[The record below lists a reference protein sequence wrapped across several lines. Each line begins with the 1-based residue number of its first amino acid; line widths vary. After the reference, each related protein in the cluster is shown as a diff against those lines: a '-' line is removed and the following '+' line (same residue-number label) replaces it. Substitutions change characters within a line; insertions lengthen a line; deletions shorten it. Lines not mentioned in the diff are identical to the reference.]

1 MANYKKFVLFVCAF
15 LMHLFVMAQSSVSVA
30 PSNNDGFMRSEGKI
44 YVVMAVV
51 ITILA
56 GLLIYVV
63 RLDRKITKLE
73 KGDNF

>member
-1 MANYKKFVLFVCAF
+1 MANYKKFVLSICA
-15 LMHLFVMAQSSVSVA
+15 LMLHLFVVAQSSA
-30 PSNNDGFMRSEGKI
+30 TATPLNNDGFMRSEGKI

-56 GLLIYVV
+56 GLLVYII

-73 KGDNF
+73 KGNL

>member
-1 MANYKKFVLFVCAF
+1 MANYKKFVLLPSA
-15 LMHLFVMAQSSVSVA
+15 LLIHLFVVAQA
-30 PSNNDGFMRSEGKI
+30 AGATTSNGGGLMRSEAKI

-56 GLLIYVV
+56 GLLVYLV

-73 KGDNF
+73 KGNL